1 MVGVFIDSELLTKAD
16 FLGITGVLLS
26 SFTGPS
32 MLMIEDYGLVY
43 LCIKLTSSADPSPFL
58 NATLIFILIAF
69 AKRTAKL
76 AIGDPETFA
85 DLEYLV
91 IFFGRA
97 LILYNLVTV
106 GASLGSLGMDMELI
120 FLTCFVQ
127 PFAENYLR
135 LARDLSL
142 FPVSSDI

>member
-32 MLMIEDYGLVY
+32 MLIIEDYGFVY

-58 NATLIFILIAF
+58 NATLIFILMAF

-85 DLEYLV
+85 DLEYFV

-106 GASLGSLGMDMELI
+106 GASLGMDMELI

-127 PFAENYLR
+127 PFAENYFR